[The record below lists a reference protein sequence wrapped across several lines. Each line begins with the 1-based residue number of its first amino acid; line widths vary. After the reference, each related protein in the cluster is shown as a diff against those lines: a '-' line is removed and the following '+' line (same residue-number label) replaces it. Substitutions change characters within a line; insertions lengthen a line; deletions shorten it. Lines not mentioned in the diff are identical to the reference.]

1 MRKEGSKPLMRAAS
15 NALNKHSER
24 PSSVKGRVAKVE
36 QKLNNVV
43 GKSNNYELQALLI
56 DEIKGIKNELK

>member
-1 MRKEGSKPLMRAAS
+1 MRAAS

-43 GKSNNYELQALLI
+43 GRSSNNSNSELQALLI